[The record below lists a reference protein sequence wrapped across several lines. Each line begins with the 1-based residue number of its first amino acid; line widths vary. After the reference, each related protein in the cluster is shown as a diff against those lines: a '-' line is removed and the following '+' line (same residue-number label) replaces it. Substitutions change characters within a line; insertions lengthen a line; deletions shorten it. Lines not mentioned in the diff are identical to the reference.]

1 MVGGSVESVGRWLVD
16 LIKPRKN
23 MFGVVISPVHF
34 VGGFFCHSNF
44 IFFYIDN
51 KEKANSIP
59 RSSLFESLL
68 ELHQIFLI
76 FIRSCS

>member
-1 MVGGSVESVGRWLVD
+1 
-16 LIKPRKN
+16 

-34 VGGFFCHSNF
+34 VGGFFCYSNF

-51 KEKANSIP
+51 KEKINSIP

-76 FIRSCS
+76 FIRSCSRRSEKASVLLKNSSW